1 MCSKLKKHELFDD
14 LDRHSKNTNNG
25 LRQIML
31 ENDNHK
37 TKVNSKSR
45 VTFIIFISFVLI
57 SLFGFILLFL

>member
-14 LDRHSKNTNNG
+14 LDQHSKNTNTG

-37 TKVNSKSR
+37 TRKRSKSR
-45 VTFIIFISFVLI
+45 FAFTIFISLILI
-57 SLFGFILLFL
+57 SLLGFILLFL